1 MDQQW
6 STSRKRE
13 IKMKL
18 KVVGVLAYDSIVS
31 EFGKKENLFGGSAT
45 HFAISASY
53 LNKDVHVTGAI
64 GNDFDLNDINILSS
78 KGINTSGVKKLNEN
92 TFRWEGKYEY
102 DSPNDAITISNSII
116 KGENNVLNTYEPQLF
131 SKNENENDDYFLFLA
146 NGDPVHQ
153 FSLINQSKYRS

>member
-1 MDQQW
+1 MLLILW
-6 STSRKRE
+6 P
-13 IKMKL
+13 
-18 KVVGVLAYDSIVS
+18 Y
-31 EFGKKENLFGGSAT
+31 LFLFPYT
-45 HFAISASY
+45 FELIS
-53 LNKDVHVTGAI
+53 V

-153 FSLINQSKYRS
+153 FSLINQSKNSLNFIGLDTLDFWIITILDDVMKLLPLIDVLIINENEAK